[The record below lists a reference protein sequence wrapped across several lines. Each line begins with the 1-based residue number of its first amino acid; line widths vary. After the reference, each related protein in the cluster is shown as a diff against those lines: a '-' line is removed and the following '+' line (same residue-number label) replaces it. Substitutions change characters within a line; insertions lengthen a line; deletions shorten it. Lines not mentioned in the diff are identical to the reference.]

1 VKLPALRPAD
11 VATRDVVVIG
21 ENSLDLV
28 STVAGFP
35 TPDSKQ
41 ELINFH
47 EQPGGE
53 GAAAAVG
60 LARLGWRTSYL
71 GRFGDDR
78 WGERARAALIREGVD
93 VNDTVVVAGVQ
104 SRFALIV
111 VDASSGSRTVLWK
124 RAPELALQPDDIHDD
139 VLRQARVLLVGS
151 DDVPAMTSAARRARA
166 GDVRTVGDL
175 ERVHSGTDALLRELD
190 VAVMA
195 ASFPEAFT
203 GEANVGVAL
212 RAVAAHCGAALTCVT
227 LGADGCLAL
236 AHGKEIHVPAIAV
249 DAVDTTGAGDLFR
262 AGVIARWLRQPQ
274 GPDIR
279 DVLRYATAVAALN
292 CRGPGAWAGAP
303 RASEVEELLKRWPR

>member
-1 VKLPALRPAD
+1 VKLPALRPA
-11 VATRDVVVIG
+11 AIAAHDVVVIG
-21 ENSLDLV
+21 ENSVDLV
-28 STVAGFP
+28 SIVAGFP

-41 ELINFH
+41 ELSDFY

-60 LARLGWRTSYL
+60 LARLGWRTSYI

-78 WGERARAALIREGVD
+78 WGDRGRAALAREGVD

-111 VDASSGSRTVLWK
+111 VDASSGTRTVLWR
-124 RAPELALQPDDIHDD
+124 RAPELAVQGDDIDDD
-139 VLRQARVLLVGS
+139 VLRHARVLLVGS

-166 GDVRTVGDL
+166 GGVRTVGDL
-175 ERVHSGTDALLRELD
+175 ERIHPGTDALLRELD

-195 ASFPEAFT
+195 RSFPEAFT
-203 GEANVGVAL
+203 GEGGLGAAL
-212 RAVAAHCGAALTCVT
+212 RAVARQSGAALTCVT
-227 LGADGCLAL
+227 LGADGCLAI

-249 DAVDTTGAGDLFR
+249 AAVDTTGAGDLFR
-262 AGVIARWLRQPQ
+262 AGLIARWLRQPE
-274 GPDIR
+274 GADVR
-279 DVLRYATAVAALN
+279 EVLRYAAAVAALN

-303 RASEVEELLKRWPR
+303 HAAEAEELLKKWPG